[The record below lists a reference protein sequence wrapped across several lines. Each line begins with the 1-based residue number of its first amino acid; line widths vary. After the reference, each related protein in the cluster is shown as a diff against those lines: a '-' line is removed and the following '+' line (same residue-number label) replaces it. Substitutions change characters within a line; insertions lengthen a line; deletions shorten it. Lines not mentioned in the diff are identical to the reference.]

1 MLSRKYYKAIA
12 SAIKDSTWSGTTNHS
27 GEERVEVDLDDLL
40 IRLCAVFSEDNPN
53 FNPTKFKEACR

>member
-12 SAIKDSTWSGTTNHS
+12 EAIKDSTWSYRLKVGP
-27 GEERVEVDLDDLL
+27 EDRIVVDREDLL
-40 IRLCAVFSEDNPN
+40 THLCTLLQADNIN